1 MIRPVMPSHARLPR
15 WFPLALLL
23 LGASAWL
30 TLSLWNDFPYFYHTD
45 EPGKVKQIAEG
56 TRNLH
61 HPLLLLES
69 VALAVKARGIYANQN
84 IVETGRAISAAFA
97 AAAVVL
103 LSWTVARA
111 RGPWTGLA
119 AGLLL
124 LTQPDLHEYSRY
136 FKEDAALLFGVTAVF
151 AAIQL
156 WEQKPG
162 PLTALLLGTATA
174 LALSAK
180 YIGAI
185 MLLPAA
191 WILIPSSRGRSWPRT
206 ALAILALVSV
216 AALINLRLLTD
227 PDTFRDSLSRETTLV
242 LEGQAGV
249 TKSIPH
255 AGFFARLLNRSAHL
269 LPLCILGTLAAWRA
283 SKPGHR
289 SEWFLIASPIAL
301 AILLSFSAKDSGRY
315 FLPACAGIAASAATG
330 LAALASSPRW
340 HRLAIPAT
348 LAALA
353 LSFTRTLPYLNG
365 FRSDARRNLLT
376 WAAANLPP
384 ESQLIQG
391 RKVCLPDFSGQFADG
406 WHHTPTHLFPIDSTS
421 YLPDFAP
428 TPAALAAAGYSHA
441 AIAGDEFERYLR
453 SDQKPKSGRESEF
466 SLRRN
471 FYLALESEATLL
483 WSSPPGKV
491 GTHQPE
497 LRLYQ
502 LPTSPTPQSPPA
514 TPNPNH

>member
-1 MIRPVMPSHARLPR
+1 MPLSPRLPR

-30 TLSLWNDFPYFYHTD
+30 TLSLWNKFPYFYHTD

-69 VALAVKARGIYANQN
+69 VAFAVKARGLHANQE

-103 LSWTVARA
+103 LSWTVARS
-111 RGPWTGLA
+111 RGPWIGLA

-124 LTQPDLHEYSRY
+124 LTQPDIHEYSRY

-151 AAIQL
+151 AAMQF

-162 PLTALLLGTATA
+162 PLAALLLGSAAA

-191 WILIPSSRGRSWPRT
+191 WILIPSSSGRSWPRI
-206 ALAILALVSV
+206 ALAILALISV

-269 LPLCILGTLAAWRA
+269 LPLCLLGTLAAWRA

-289 SEWFLIASPIAL
+289 SEWFLIASPIVL

-330 LAALASSPRW
+330 LAALTASPRW

-353 LSFTRTLPYLNG
+353 LSITRTLPYLNG
-365 FRSDARRNLLT
+365 FRSDARRNLLA
-376 WAAANLPP
+376 WAAANLPADA
-384 ESQLIQG
+384 QLIQG

-406 WHHTPTHLFPIDSTS
+406 WHHTPKHLFPIDSTS
-421 YLPDFAP
+421 YLPDLAP
-428 TPAALAAAGYSHA
+428 SPAALAAAGYSHA

-471 FYLALESEATLL
+471 FYLALDSDATLL

-491 GTHQPE
+491 GTHQPD
-497 LRLYQ
+497 LRLYK
-502 LPTSPTPQSPPA
+502 LPSPTPQ
-514 TPNPNH
+514 NH